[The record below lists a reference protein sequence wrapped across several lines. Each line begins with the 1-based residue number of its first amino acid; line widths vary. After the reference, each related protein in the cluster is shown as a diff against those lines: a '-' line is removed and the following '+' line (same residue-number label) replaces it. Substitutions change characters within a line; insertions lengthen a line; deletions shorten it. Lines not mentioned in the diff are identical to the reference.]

1 MKTIRQTLPCLLW
14 TILLSFSLTCV
25 FQGCTAPQQ
34 RVAFN
39 SLYTTHVTVDGAVA
53 SYFALVAQGS
63 LPTNDVPALAQDYRE
78 FQTAFNLALEIVANN
93 TNAPAPPSV
102 VNAASKVLAITGK
115 AK

>member
-1 MKTIRQTLPCLLW
+1 MLAVAVTIALPITL
-14 TILLSFSLTCV
+14 I
-25 FQGCTAPQQ
+25 QGCTAPQQ

-78 FQTAFNLALEIVANN
+78 FQTAFNLALEVVANN
-93 TNAPAPPSV
+93 TNAPAPATV